1 MIRTEFPDD
10 VNTTQGSG
18 TFPIR
23 SPARVVNAGTKEE
36 LVSPRTASAILSP
49 TSFTSGHRDWEPSL
63 APIPEDGS
71 WKHNKE
77 ILHEILQHAQILRT
91 LIAPENWPGDAISI
105 ESTSNTAE
113 LGAPQVTALSD
124 TQGQRRV
131 SAALIPILVD
141 RTLITTFLFLRRSIR
156 ARLKVR
162 QGSPIDQRVFIKRG
176 GFF

>member
-10 VNTTQGSG
+10 VNTAQGSG

-36 LVSPRTASAILSP
+36 LVSPRTASAILSA

-71 WKHNKE
+71 WKHNNKE
-77 ILHEILQHAQILRT
+77 ILHEILQHAQNLRT

-113 LGAPQVTALSD
+113 LGAPQVGTAALSD

-131 SAALIPILVD
+131 SAGTYPHFGRSYLDYQFSVSKESQIES
-141 RTLITTFLFLRRSIR
+141 TSGFL
-156 ARLKVR
+156 
-162 QGSPIDQRVFIKRG
+162 PIDQRAFI
-176 GFF
+176 